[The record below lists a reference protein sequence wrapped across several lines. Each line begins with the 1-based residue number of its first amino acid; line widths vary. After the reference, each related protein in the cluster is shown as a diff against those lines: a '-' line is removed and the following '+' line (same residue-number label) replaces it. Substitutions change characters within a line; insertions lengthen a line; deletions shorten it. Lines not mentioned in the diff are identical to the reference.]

1 MRERLLSWACLS
13 SCRSRLDQLLTVC
26 GSRGQD
32 YSRDVGAAL
41 AGESR
46 RQDWS
51 DVEDCLP
58 HVLAYLVQLP
68 AGARSTKRGYQE
80 WAREHPDAPASSS
93 FDAHG
98 GWERVRG
105 LALDQMTHP
114 LEN

>member
-1 MRERLLSWACLS
+1 M
-13 SCRSRLDQLLTVC
+13 
-26 GSRGQD
+26 
-32 YSRDVGAAL
+32 GAAL